1 MELDFEK
8 LYPFWNDI
16 SDKHKELIKSSV
28 ELFHFPAGD
37 IVEAKDATTKNGLI
51 ILLNGFLRLYLSDNG
66 REITISELR
75 PGDAFCILTIDDA
88 KPTDAMPNLQARED
102 TTFAYLN
109 IGVLD
114 ILASESRVIG
124 EFLFNTAVA
133 SAQHIL
139 NSVSHHFFNSIR
151 SCLAKFIVDNAG
163 SSDADCCTIKV
174 THEELA
180 NNLGTSRV
188 VVSREL
194 EYFDDIGLI
203 KTGRGKIDVYNI
215 EELKQIAGY

>member
-16 SDKHKELIKSSV
+16 SDEDKELIKSSV
-28 ELFHFPAGD
+28 ELFQFPTGD
-37 IVEAKDATTKNGLI
+37 IVKAKDATTKNGLI
-51 ILLNGFLRLYLSDNG
+51 ILLSGFLRLYLSDNG

-75 PGDAFCILTIDDA
+75 QGDAFCILTIDGA

-109 IGVLD
+109 VGVLEVLSGKNR
-114 ILASESRVIG
+114 IIG

-151 SCLAKFIVDNAG
+151 ACLAKFIVDNADIT
-163 SSDADCCTIKV
+163 DANGCTIKV

-194 EYFDDIGLI
+194 EYFDELGLV

-215 EELKQIAGY
+215 EELKKIAGY